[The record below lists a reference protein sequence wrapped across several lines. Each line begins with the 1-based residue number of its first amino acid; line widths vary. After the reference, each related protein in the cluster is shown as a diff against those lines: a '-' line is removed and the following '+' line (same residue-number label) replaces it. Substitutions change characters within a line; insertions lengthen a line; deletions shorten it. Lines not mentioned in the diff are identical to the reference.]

1 MNTDYKI
8 IGRWSFGCI
17 ITPSFLNKRSEY
29 ISKIGLFPDIIN
41 EYKNI
46 QFLPINNELY
56 YDFTKVKLNKISN
69 SDKDLLMEAFPCIKK
84 LNFTYKEMP
93 IYDLQIPLVSGK
105 TICEILNMDDY
116 IEDITSYKNYIN
128 YANESKKKN
137 ERLLSSN
144 DDTYTMTQNEY
155 DQWFKNYIIKYENLI
170 NITEEK
176 LEKFK
181 NKDPISDEFFND
193 LLFSLYNLYFLIKEL
208 NYNDRIY
215 HNDLHEGNIFLWK

>member
-1 MNTDYKI
+1 
-8 IGRWSFGCI
+8 
-17 ITPSFLNKRSEY
+17 
-29 ISKIGLFPDIIN
+29 
-41 EYKNI
+41 
-46 QFLPINNELY
+46 
-56 YDFTKVKLNKISN
+56 
-69 SDKDLLMEAFPCIKK
+69 MEAFPCIKK

-215 HNDLHEGNIFLWK
+215 HNDLHEGNIFL